1 MEKKHYPPVATRVC
15 IFCGSTRGTTTA
27 YTEHASALGRFLAQ
41 SGLGVVYGGAHV
53 GLMAAVADAALAAGG
68 EVTGVIPQALVDR
81 ELAHSGLTTLY
92 IVSSMH
98 ERKAL
103 MAKLS
108 SAFVA
113 LPGGFGTLDE
123 FCEILTWAQ
132 LGIHD
137 KPCILF
143 NTEGYWTGFLH
154 FLDHAVLQGFITPSN
169 RALVQVAEDIPT
181 LMAMLPH
188 PVN

>member
-1 MEKKHYPPVATRVC
+1 
-15 IFCGSTRGTTTA
+15 
-27 YTEHASALGRFLAQ
+27 
-41 SGLGVVYGGAHV
+41 
-53 GLMAAVADAALAAGG
+53 MAAVANAALAARG

-81 ELAHSGLTTLY
+81 ELAHTGLTQLY
-92 IVSSMH
+92 VVASMH

-132 LGIHD
+132 LGMHD
-137 KPCILF
+137 KPCILL
-143 NTEGYWTGFLH
+143 NTDGYWTGFLK
-154 FLDHAVLQGFITPSN
+154 FLDEAVLQGFITPSN
-169 RALVQVAEDIPT
+169 RKLVLVAEDIPT
-181 LMAMLPH
+181 LLAMLPH
-188 PVN
+188 PAN